1 MREYGPNTMKLDAWT
16 SQPSQTERVRRKRL
30 TVGYAV
36 GAGVMA
42 LLLSVVTYSAH
53 GRVFE
58 EDDTIDVSLA
68 SAPPVSPLQEPEV
81 APTPPPPPVSKAK
94 ARPRKASA
102 NLSTPKQ
109 VPDGVPDE
117 ADPSRSRGTSGDLD
131 DLFQGENAAPRAQAP
146 QVKVAEKLRPAAP
159 PPPLVESE
167 LGRAVPPVALRQPA
181 PAYPEEARKAGVEGT
196 VIVRFVVAPSGEVTK
211 VKILK
216 GHPLLNPAALEAV
229 RAWRFQAGTYEGQPV
244 AMWRSARFPFRL
256 TG

>member
-1 MREYGPNTMKLDAWT
+1 MKLDAWT

-30 TVGYAV
+30 TVGYTV

-58 EDDTIDVSLA
+58 DDDTIDVSLA
-68 SAPPVSPLQEPEV
+68 SAPVVSPLQEPEV
-81 APTPPPPPVSKAK
+81 APTPPPVSKPR
-94 ARPRKASA
+94 ARPRRASLA
-102 NLSTPKQ
+102 LAPTPKQ
-109 VPDGVPDE
+109 VPDSVPDE
-117 ADPSRSRGTSGDLD
+117 ADPSRSRGTEGDLD
-131 DLFQGENAAPRAQAP
+131 DLFQGENTAPRAQARAAP
-146 QVKVAEKLRPAAP
+146 AKAADKSRSAAP
-159 PPPLVESE
+159 PPPLLESE
-167 LGRAVPPVALRQPA
+167 LGRAIAPVALKQPA
-181 PAYPEEARKAGVEGT
+181 PEYPEEARKMGVEGT
-196 VIVRFVVAPSGEVTK
+196 VVVRFVVGPNGQVTR

-256 TG
+256 TS